1 MTNYRRIVVWVM
13 SVLVALTC
21 LNISPSKA
29 IAAETNLVVNGS
41 FEEPVVEYVSFE
53 NPIPGWD
60 ISESFAVEMR
70 HPFTADAYDGEQFIE
85 LDGTTFFLNGL
96 TRISQDLPT
105 QEGQT
110 YKLSFAFSP
119 APGVLDNKLNVY
131 WQNELVVA
139 LDESGEGLSNND
151 WQVHDY
157 CLEANSTNT
166 TLSFDNLNET
176 PDDQGSYL
184 DAVSVVANSPEC
196 SPEKG
201 NIIVSGDSN
210 VINYALGTSN
220 YTIVPG
226 NKQFFTN
233 ILGSGDSVVIKQGFN
248 SGSASHA
255 NQGIALSNFYKN
267 LGASSKF
274 ITTPLNT
281 GALTGVDLFI
291 SILPN
296 NSFQSG
302 ELSEIGGLLNHGGT
316 VLFVGEWSSFSS
328 YNNNINSALE
338 EMGSTMSIIGASL
351 TGTARGSQIANHPFT
366 ADVSS
371 FQYAAGSKVE
381 NGTALIYHT
390 DNTSP
395 IVAVEE
401 ISAE

>member
-1 MTNYRRIVVWVM
+1 M
-13 SVLVALTC
+13 
-21 LNISPSKA
+21 
-29 IAAETNLVVNGS
+29 
-41 FEEPVVEYVSFE
+41 
-53 NPIPGWD
+53 
-60 ISESFAVEMR
+60 
-70 HPFTADAYDGEQFIE
+70 
-85 LDGTTFFLNGL
+85 NGL
-96 TRISQDLPT
+96 TRISQDIPT

-119 APGVLDNKLNVY
+119 VPGVLDNKLNVY

-139 LDESGEGLSNND
+139 LDESGEGLSKND

-166 TLSFDNLNET
+166 ILSFDNLNET

-233 ILGSGDSVVIKQGFN
+233 ILGSGDSVVIEQGYN
-248 SGSASHA
+248 AGAASHA

-267 LGASSKF
+267 LGASSEF

-316 VLFVGEWSSFSS
+316 VLFVGEHSGFKS
-328 YNNNINSALE
+328 YNENINSALE
-338 EMGSTMSIIGASL
+338 EMGSTMRIIGANL
-351 TGTARGSQIANHPFT
+351 RGTARGSQIANHPFT